1 MTRQRSAFQIL
12 LLLSVHLSSV
22 SCSSLSTPEFAVG
35 MFCITC
41 FGIATMMLICYKR
54 CCSDS
59 STETAPQIPTVTI
72 VEIPNRVTCPFCS
85 GVSSDCPLSTNP
97 AYLYAHPPPAYQ
109 PPPDYSSLVFQEIPK
124 LQQTFPSPDSAPS
137 FDHPKRYSLGCKY
150 STSF

>member
-1 MTRQRSAFQIL
+1 MQRIP
-12 LLLSVHLSSV
+12 LSVSHPHIAFRKRNKFFRQQLL
-22 SCSSLSTPEFAVG
+22 CSNRLKE
-35 MFCITC
+35 
-41 FGIATMMLICYKR
+41 
-54 CCSDS
+54 
-59 STETAPQIPTVTI
+59 IPTVTI

>member
-1 MTRQRSAFQIL
+1 MTLPTLHSACL
-12 LLLSVHLSSV
+12 GLSSSS
-22 SCSSLSTPEFAVG
+22 SCT
-35 MFCITC
+35 CIGVPGNVRSKTSY
-41 FGIATMMLICYKR
+41 FFRQQLL
-54 CCSDS
+54 CSNRLK
-59 STETAPQIPTVTI
+59 EIPTVTI